1 MDLDL
6 WISKVKE
13 GQHLAEHE
21 LQSLCEYVRL
31 PTPWLSRSPLGFCS
45 PGAISIAGVFAG
57 VLGFLVVEVDEGER
71 LALLPVVDGIGAKRV
86 LLVDMFVPVCNRGCF
101 HWLSR

>member
-21 LQSLCEYVRL
+21 LQSLCEYVSFPPPRPVPRL
-31 PTPWLSRSPLGFCS
+31 VRL
-45 PGAISIAGVFAG
+45 
-57 VLGFLVVEVDEGER
+57 LGFLPC
-71 LALLPVVDGIGAKRV
+71 PV
-86 LLVDMFVPVCNRGCF
+86 
-101 HWLSR
+101 LSRGGGGGGARAVARVRW

>member
-21 LQSLCEYVRL
+21 LQSLCEYVSF
-31 PTPWLSRSPLGFCS
+31 PPPALSPDWFGY
-45 PGAISIAGVFAG
+45 
-57 VLGFLVVEVDEGER
+57 
-71 LALLPVVDGIGAKRV
+71 
-86 LLVDMFVPVCNRGCF
+86 
-101 HWLSR
+101 

>member
-21 LQSLCEYVRL
+21 LQTLCEYVSFL
-31 PTPWLSRSPLGFCS
+31 CALFLPLGFCS
-45 PGAISIAGVFAG
+45 VTRSAARPS
-57 VLGFLVVEVDEGER
+57 
-71 LALLPVVDGIGAKRV
+71 ALRALQP
-86 LLVDMFVPVCNRGCF
+86 C
-101 HWLSR
+101 

>member
-21 LQSLCEYVRL
+21 LQSLCEYVSFL
-31 PTPWLSRSPLGFCS
+31 PP
-45 PGAISIAGVFAG
+45 
-57 VLGFLVVEVDEGER
+57 
-71 LALLPVVDGIGAKRV
+71 LALS
-86 LLVDMFVPVCNRGCF
+86 F
-101 HWLSR
+101 HP

>member
-21 LQSLCEYVRL
+21 LQSLCEYVSFL
-31 PTPWLSRSPLGFCS
+31 PPGSLVPPLGFCS
-45 PGAISIAGVFAG
+45 PRALSIAGTHGRACVHAG
-57 VLGFLVVEVDEGER
+57 LLGLLDVEVDEGE
-71 LALLPVVDGIGAKRV
+71 
-86 LLVDMFVPVCNRGCF
+86 M
-101 HWLSR
+101 LSWRE

>member
-21 LQSLCEYVRL
+21 LQSLCEYVSFL
-31 PTPWLSRSPLGFCS
+31 PSCSLVPRLGF
-45 PGAISIAGVFAG
+45 
-57 VLGFLVVEVDEGER
+57 FLA
-71 LALLPVVDGIGAKRV
+71 ALLARAAARALPAGA
-86 LLVDMFVPVCNRGCF
+86 LGC
-101 HWLSR
+101 